1 MYKIKLIFLSVKE
14 DGTPFW
20 SHQWTDWN
28 GIDEIDGI
36 VVDWKDKEQSQLDH
50 DNIDLKVLDVL
61 VAETQDCTD
70 NKYQCGSC
78 DNYFAEPDDGAC
90 PYCGGPDW
98 VEGGIDDSFDYHCTK
113 CEQFFNKPNEG
124 NCPHCG
130 SGLIAFHSKDKP
142 APEPKK
148 CFNHCP
154 KCDATDPDIE
164 WGDKEWLD
172 NQAYQSA
179 TCKKCGCEFK
189 EYYTYSDTEINGE

>member
-1 MYKIKLIFLSVKE
+1 MYKVKLIFLGIDSKE
-14 DGTPFW
+14 IPLW
-20 SHQWTDWN
+20 PVRWVDWN

-36 VVDWKDKEQSQLDH
+36 VDEWKDKEQSQLDH
-50 DNIDLKVLDVL
+50 DNIDKKILYVL

-78 DNYFAEPDDGAC
+78 ENYFAEPDDGDC
-90 PYCGGPDW
+90 PYCGGGNF
-98 VEGGIDDSFDYHCTK
+98 VESGIDDTFDYHCTR
-113 CEQFFNKPNEG
+113 CEQFFDTPDKG

-142 APEPKK
+142 NTEPKK

-164 WGDKEWLD
+164 WGERVGRHGCM
-172 NQAYQSA
+172 A
-179 TCKKCGCEFK
+179 KC
-189 EYYTYSDTEINGE
+189 YLS